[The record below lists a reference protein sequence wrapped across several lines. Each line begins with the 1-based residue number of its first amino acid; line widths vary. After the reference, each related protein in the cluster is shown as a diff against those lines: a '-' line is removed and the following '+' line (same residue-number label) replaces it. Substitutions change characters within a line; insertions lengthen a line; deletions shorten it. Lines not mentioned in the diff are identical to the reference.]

1 MSRESNRA
9 MGESS
14 TAAAGR
20 FSSRKRVGV
29 FQFLREVRGELTR
42 VNWPSRKDVTSYT
55 LVVLVAVTLLTRF
68 VFGLDQLFGALVL
81 WIFG

>member
-1 MSRESNRA
+1 MD
-9 MGESS
+9 
-14 TAAAGR
+14 
-20 FSSRKRVGV
+20 VL
-29 FQFLREVRGELTR
+29 QFLREVRGELRR

-55 LVVLVAVTLLTRF
+55 LVVLVAVSLLTLY